1 MTIVVAL
8 FSWAKIEGADKAT
21 CSVTRALEFSRQT
34 HRLGVMLRPSVS
46 NFRYLRT
53 KWRLDL
59 KHFFFFFFRSRNVF
73 TLLALECS
81 GESSIERWSIAAWG
95 GGGGSSNHLPAP
107 VFLECYLTAGLTVWQ
122 SNSLMGFRFAIG
134 LWSSLLSGYNEAVK
148 LRC

>member
-21 CSVTRALEFSRQT
+21 CSVTRALEFSWQT

-46 NFRYLRT
+46 ISGIYVQNED
-53 KWRLDL
+53 WIWSI
-59 KHFFFFFFRSRNVF
+59 FFFFFRSRNVF

-134 LWSSLLSGYNEAVK
+134 SWSSLLSGYNEAVK